1 MKFRMQLS
9 WFLGVLMLAQGVSAQ
24 PGEVGV
30 KDDLTAHDVVQTA
43 TTNVMEVVNEA
54 KDYAE
59 QDPER
64 YYQAVQEILDPVVDF
79 RGFARGVMGPYA
91 TSERY
96 RSLDAQGQAQL
107 RAQLDRFTEVM
118 RKGMVRTYGKGL
130 LAFGGSRIQVSNPSA
145 EEASSSRVSV
155 EQLIYSDAVEPYVV
169 MYQMGRDRSGAWKL
183 RNMIIESVN
192 LGEIYQSQFEAAARK
207 QNGDL
212 DAVIDSWS
220 APEVE
225 S

>member
-30 KDDLTAHDVVQTA
+30 EDDLTAHDVVQTT
-43 TTNVMEVVNEA
+43 TTNVMEVVDEA

-64 YYQAVQEILDPVVDF
+64 YYQAIQEILDPVVDF

-96 RSLDAQGQAQL
+96 LGCLTISWLIDNVLYNFAFVINIDKSRMILKSLVGSLA
-107 RAQLDRFTEVM
+107 LD
-118 RKGMVRTYGKGL
+118 
-130 LAFGGSRIQVSNPSA
+130 ID
-145 EEASSSRVSV
+145 EE
-155 EQLIYSDAVEPYVV
+155 
-169 MYQMGRDRSGAWKL
+169 GF
-183 RNMIIESVN
+183 
-192 LGEIYQSQFEAAARK
+192 LG
-207 QNGDL
+207 
-212 DAVIDSWS
+212 IDTTR
-220 APEVE
+220 
-225 S
+225 